1 MVKWVKKSSYRR
13 YGAPE
18 ITEFANTLDFDEGIT
33 PESIQEAA
41 VRLLERMRKE
51 MKERWVSIY
60 SIPQLAYH
68 AEMAGRT
75 AQALNYS

>member
-1 MVKWVKKSSYRR
+1 MVKWVKKSSPRR

-18 ITEFANTLDFDEGIT
+18 ITEFANTLDFDGGIT
-33 PESIQEAA
+33 PESVQEAA
-41 VRLLERMRKE
+41 VWLLERMRREIEK
-51 MKERWVSIY
+51 RWVNNH